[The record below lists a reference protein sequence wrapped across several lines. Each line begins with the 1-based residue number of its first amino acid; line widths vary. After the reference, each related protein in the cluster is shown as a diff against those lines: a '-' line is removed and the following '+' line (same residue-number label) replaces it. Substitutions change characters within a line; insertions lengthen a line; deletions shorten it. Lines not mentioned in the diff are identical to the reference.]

1 MSGRGNDNHMGT
13 NHPREPFP
21 LQITLTF
28 RSPHNPIDV
37 FPTSAAKITL
47 RTVFAANR
55 EKKTVKGRTLCLP
68 TYLPTDVTPRRPLF
82 GYLYSQACWPSP
94 AQGGGWYNP
103 LGFSE
108 NNSRTD
114 RPSVAKLRVGT
125 YSLNYFRSFLKMSR
139 PYLPWLLTCD
149 LISKVM
155 SSEMYVPYRFNAW
168 NLRTS
173 VFLLVIWTWIG
184 VAKWHPWFTLTLWP
198 FRGQPRSS
206 EVNDL

>member
-1 MSGRGNDNHMGT
+1 MLTLAGT
-13 NHPREPFP
+13 GEVD
-21 LQITLTF
+21 TT
-28 RSPHNPIDV
+28 
-37 FPTSAAKITL
+37 
-47 RTVFAANR
+47 
-55 EKKTVKGRTLCLP
+55 
-68 TYLPTDVTPRRPLF
+68 
-82 GYLYSQACWPSP
+82 
-94 AQGGGWYNP
+94 P

-114 RPSVAKLRVGT
+114 RPIVAKLRIGT
-125 YSLNYFRSFLKMSR
+125 YPLNYFTSFLKMSR

-184 VAKWHPWFTLTLWP
+184 VARWHPWFTLTLWP

-206 EVNDL
+206 EVNDLWWRHKSFFGFFVSPGVIWCDDFEFGIHLSFICVEIGSSGS